1 MLSDL
6 LLVLS
11 RRSVIHLLGVSRLR
25 ERYARSKLG
34 QAWLSISQLLNIL
47 IFGSVWS
54 IIWQQPIDAHLPY
67 IGVGFIV
74 YGLMATTLNEAT
86 AAIIADAQYYMNSKI
101 PFLLSVLA
109 HVYRNFLVF
118 LYNIPAILI
127 LVIWS
132 DTAVFDLSFMWLVG
146 IFLCFILVVFW
157 THVIAVTSVRFRD
170 LIQVYGILF
179 QTAFLISPLMWK
191 LEFVP
196 AAYHNY
202 FLMNPFAA
210 GLEIL
215 RNPIIGIPVPSF
227 AYLSLVV
234 WCVLGIIASN
244 ICYRVLDRKLTLW
257 L

>member
-6 LLVLS
+6 LFLLS
-11 RRSVIHLLGVSRLR
+11 RRSVIHLIGVSRLR

-34 QAWLSISQLLNIL
+34 QAWLSISQLLNII

-74 YGLMATTLNEAT
+74 YALMATTLNEAT
-86 AAIIADAQYYMNSKI
+86 GAIIADAQYYMNSRV
-101 PFLLSVLA
+101 PFLLSTLA

-118 LYNIPAILI
+118 LYNIPAIIL

-132 DTAVFDLSFMWLVG
+132 ESAVFNLDLMWIVG
-146 IFLCFILVVFW
+146 VFLCAVLIVFW
-157 THVIAVTSVRFRD
+157 THFISMTCVRFRD
-170 LIQVYGILF
+170 LIQVYGLLF

-191 LEFVP
+191 LDFVP
-196 AAYHNY
+196 ATYHKF
-202 FLMNPFAA
+202 FLMNPLAA

-215 RNPIIGIPVPSF
+215 RNPIIGVPVPSF
-227 AYLSLVV
+227 AYASLIV
-234 WCVLGIIASN
+234 WCVLGIIASY
-244 ICYRVLDRKLTLW
+244 ICYRLLDRKLTLW